1 MHSFAVWAPDAGD
14 VSVRVGSG
22 ATVDEHPMLR
32 GPGGWWR
39 ADVEQAGHGSDYAFR
54 LDGGPATPDPRSA
67 WQPGGVHGPSR
78 VFDTG
83 LHEWHDAGW
92 PGPQGGA
99 GVLGGVVYELH
110 VGTLTAEGTF
120 AALEQHLVD
129 LEALGVDVV
138 ELMPV
143 AAFPGRWGWGYDGV
157 HPYAVHEPYGGPAA
171 LQHLVDACHRRGLGV
186 CLDVV
191 YNHLGPS
198 GNYLSRFGPYFTD
211 RHHTPW
217 GEAVNLDGPGSAE
230 VRRWIVDN
238 ALRWFAEFHVDAL
251 RLDAVHELKDD
262 SARHILAQLSDET
275 AELSQRLGRPL
286 GLIAESDLND
296 PRTVAPTSAAGS
308 PTSGQ
313 DAMRAA
319 AVTTG
324 LGLTGGLDTV
334 LPVADQP
341 TGLGMTAQWD
351 DDLHHALH
359 ALLTGERQGYYADFG
374 SLEVLAK
381 CLTRVFWHDG
391 SWSSFRGQHWGR
403 PVDPER
409 QDGRQFLGYLQTH
422 DQVGNRA
429 TGDRIGA
436 SLTPGQL
443 AIGAALIMTSTFT
456 PMLFMGEEWAASTPW
471 QFFSDFDDPELAAA
485 VSEGRRAEFAGH
497 GWEQHGWSAADVPDP
512 QSPATREASVL
523 DWSERGQGDH
533 GRVLAWYRS
542 LIDLRRRIP
551 GLSSGRLDEV
561 AVRWDDDA
569 HWLVVARGEWRVA
582 CNLAPAGQP
591 VPLDVAQPARTSSA
605 KFTPEAA
612 QVVLSWSSAAV
623 VVGPAGS
630 REVTLGGHD
639 VAVLRARA

>member
-1 MHSFAVWAPDAGD
+1 MHSFTVWAPDAGH
-14 VSVRVGSG
+14 VAVQVGAG
-22 ATVDEHPMLR
+22 DALVEHPLR
-32 GPGGWWR
+32 RCDGGWW
-39 ADVEQAGHGSDYAFR
+39 AVDVEDAGHGSDYAFR
-54 LDGGPATPDPRSA
+54 LDDGPPTPDPRSG
-67 WQPGGVHGPSR
+67 WQPVGVHGLSR
-78 VFDTG
+78 VFDARV
-83 LHEWHDAGW
+83 HEWHDAGW
-92 PGPQGGA
+92 AGPQGGA

-110 VGTLTAEGTF
+110 VGTFTPEGTF
-120 AALEQHLVD
+120 AALERHLVD

-217 GEAVNLDGPGSAE
+217 GEAVNLDGPGSEE

-238 ALRWFAEFHVDAL
+238 ALRWFSDFHVDAL

-262 SARHILAQLSDET
+262 SPRHVLAQLSDET

-286 GLIAESDLND
+286 ALIAESDLND
-296 PRTVAPTSAAGS
+296 PRTVAPTASAS
-308 PTSGQ
+308 TPTSGR

-334 LPVADQP
+334 LPSADRP
-341 TGLGMTAQWD
+341 DGLGMTAQWD

-374 SLEVLAK
+374 SLETVAK
-381 CLTRVFWHDG
+381 CLTEVFRHDG
-391 SWSSFRGQHWGR
+391 GWSSFRGRPWGR
-403 PVDPER
+403 PVDRER

-443 AIGAALIMTSTFT
+443 AIGAALVLTSTFT
-456 PMLFMGEEWAASTPW
+456 PMVFMGEEWAASTPW
-471 QFFSDFDDPELAAA
+471 RFFTDFDDPELAAA
-485 VSEGRRAEFAGH
+485 VSAGRRAEFAEH
-497 GWEQHGWSAADVPDP
+497 GWDADDVPDP
-512 QSPATREASVL
+512 QSPATRDASVL
-523 DWSERGQGDH
+523 DWAERGEGEH
-533 GRVLAWYRS
+533 GRMLAWYRS
-542 LIDLRRRIP
+542 LVDLRRRVP
-551 GLSSGRLDEV
+551 PLRSGRLDEV
-561 AVRWDDDA
+561 AVRWDDGA
-569 HWLVVARGEWRVA
+569 RWLVVARGEWRVA

-591 VPLDVAQPARTSSA
+591 VPLELEG
-605 KFTPEAA
+605 PEL
-612 QVVLSWSSAAV
+612 VLSWSTAALPGRVRSGPVTSAEV
-623 VVGPAGS
+623 V
-630 REVTLGGHD
+630 LDGHD
-639 VAVLRARA
+639 VAVLRGR